1 MRLSAA
7 IKALLAISLWGASFA
22 ATKIVLREVSPLA
35 VVVLRFGI
43 AIPVLAIVTATR
55 RQFKLPGRNDLGWLI
70 VLGLNGITVH
80 QLLQANGLMTTTATN
95 SGWII
100 SLNPV
105 FSALMAWLILRESFS
120 KLKVMGLAIALLGA
134 FLVIS
139 RGQLSGG
146 LWKIPATPGD
156 FLMLLGSPNWAL
168 FTVLSKRLMGRG
180 TWAMS
185 PAMTLTYVM
194 TLGWLAVL
202 PLFIASGNWAAIP
215 HMTIAGWGG
224 VLFLGIL
231 CSGAAYIFWYDA
243 LQVTGASQLAAFHYL
258 QPFVTVIV
266 AASLLS
272 EKMAGITLLG
282 GVIILFGV
290 WLVNRP
296 STRPLPSPPLTGERK
311 RTHLGEA

>member
-1 MRLSAA
+1 MKPSAA
-7 IKALLAISLWGASFA
+7 IKALLAISFWGASFV

-35 VVVLRFGI
+35 VVVIRFGI
-43 AIPVLAIVTATR
+43 AIPVLVIVTVAR
-55 RQFKLPGRNDLGWLI
+55 REFKLPERKSLGWLI

-100 SLNPV
+100 SLNPI
-105 FSALMAWLILRESFS
+105 FSALLAWLLLRESFG
-120 KLKVMGLAIALLGA
+120 KLKVMGLAIALFGA

-139 RGQLSGG
+139 RGQLGGG
-146 LWKIPATPGD
+146 LFNIPATPGD
-156 FLMLLGSPNWAL
+156 FLVLLGSPNWAL
-168 FTVLSKRLMGRG
+168 FTVLSKRLMDRG

-185 PAMTLTYVM
+185 PAMTLTCVM
-194 TLGWLAVL
+194 TFGWLALV
-202 PLFIASGNWAAIP
+202 PLFIASDSWAAIP
-215 HMTIAGWGG
+215 HMTIEGWGS

-266 AASLLS
+266 AASLIS
-272 EKMAGITLLG
+272 ERMTWITLLG

-296 STRPLPSPPLTGERK
+296 AANAKRK
-311 RTHLGEA
+311 M